1 MITRYKKECKMITKS
16 MPLLM
21 LLMSILCSSC
31 TEDSS
36 STAKVENIIT
46 KSKTKPEHYIPMDAE
61 NTYKYILSSSII
73 EKPSY
78 TETTYY
84 NIIEMSVWSGQYFT
98 LNYAIDTNWANYF
111 GRDRYY
117 RNGTKISEVF
127 YKMGLDY
134 TTFHFAIDNDGL
146 AIKNLLIDTTY
157 TDTVHIAD
165 EVYPCVAI
173 VEKNDAG
180 LGRCTT
186 YFAKGIGAVK
196 YRYTYEDKDR
206 IKLSDMILMSCE
218 VK

>member
-1 MITRYKKECKMITKS
+1 MITKT

-21 LLMSILCSSC
+21 LLMSMLYSSC

-36 STAKVENIIT
+36 SPAKEENIIT
-46 KSKTKPEHYIPMDAE
+46 KSKIKPEHYIPMDAE
-61 NTYKYILSSSII
+61 NTYKYILSTSII

-78 TETTYY
+78 IETTYY
-84 NIIEMSVWSGQYFT
+84 NIIKMSVWSGQYFT
-98 LNYAIDTNWANYF
+98 LNYAIDTNLANYF

-117 RNGTKISEVF
+117 RNGTEISEVF

-134 TTFHFAIDNDGL
+134 TTFHFAIDNNDL

-157 TDTVHIAD
+157 TDTVQIAN
-165 EVYPCVAI
+165 EVYPCIAI

-196 YRYTYEDKDR
+196 YRYTYEDKDK
-206 IKLSDMILMSCE
+206 IKLSDMILISCE

>member
-1 MITRYKKECKMITKS
+1 MITKS

-36 STAKVENIIT
+36 SPAKEENIIT
-46 KSKTKPEHYIPMDAE
+46 KSKIKPEHYIPMDAE

-84 NIIEMSVWSGQYFT
+84 DIIEMSVWSGQHFT
-98 LNYAIDTNWANYF
+98 LNYAIDTNLANYF

-117 RNGTKISEVF
+117 RNGTEISEVF

-146 AIKNLLIDTTY
+146 AIKNLLIDTTFKAKY
-157 TDTVHIAD
+157 PYLKLNVNKADNHYWIDFWVGDTLLTIDYDRVLPASMDTVI
-165 EVYPCVAI
+165 
-173 VEKNDAG
+173 
-180 LGRCTT
+180 
-186 YFAKGIGAVK
+186 
-196 YRYTYEDKDR
+196 
-206 IKLSDMILMSCE
+206 
-218 VK
+218 

>member
-36 STAKVENIIT
+36 SPAKEENIIT

-61 NTYKYILSSSII
+61 NTYKYVLYTRYIDKSNNDVTILR
-73 EKPSY
+73 
-78 TETTYY
+78 
-84 NIIEMSVWSGQYFT
+84 NVVNVSVWSGQHFT
-98 LNYAIDTNWANYF
+98 LNYAIDTNLANYF
-111 GRDRYY
+111 GRDK
-117 RNGTKISEVF
+117 NFQNWTKTSSVFISIDSNM
-127 YKMGLDY
+127 KS
-134 TTFHFAIDNDGL
+134 FAFEIDNDGL
-146 AIKNLLIDTTY
+146 VSKSILVDTSYTETIIVDSNYYQCVVIEELKN
-157 TDTVHIAD
+157 
-165 EVYPCVAI
+165 
-173 VEKNDAG
+173 AG
-180 LGRCTT
+180 MGKCTT

-196 YRYTYEDKDR
+196 YRYQYEDQYR

>member
-1 MITRYKKECKMITKS
+1 MITKT

-36 STAKVENIIT
+36 SPAKEENIIT
-46 KSKTKPEHYIPMDAE
+46 KSKIKPEHYIPMDAE
-61 NTYKYILSSSII
+61 NTYKYILSTSII

-84 NIIEMSVWSGQYFT
+84 NIIKMSVWSGQHFT
-98 LNYAIDTNWANYF
+98 LNYAIDTNLANYF
-111 GRDRYY
+111 GREMYY
-117 RNGTKISEVF
+117 KNWTNSSDVCYMLSKGYF
-127 YKMGLDY
+127 LYHL
-134 TTFHFAIDNDGL
+134 AIDNDGVV
-146 AIKNLLIDTTY
+146 IKNIFVDTTY
-157 TDTVHIAD
+157 TDTVQIAN
-165 EVYPCVAI
+165 EIYPCIAI
-173 VEKNDAG
+173 VEKRDAG
-180 LGRCTT
+180 LGKCTT

-206 IKLSDMILMSCE
+206 IKLSDMILISCE